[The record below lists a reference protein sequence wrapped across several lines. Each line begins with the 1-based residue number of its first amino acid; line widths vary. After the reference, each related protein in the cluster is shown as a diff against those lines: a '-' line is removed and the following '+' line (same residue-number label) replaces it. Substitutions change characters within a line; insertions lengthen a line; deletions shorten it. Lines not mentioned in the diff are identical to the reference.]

1 MIFLSSYQPL
11 EFWLTVRGNGCT
23 GFFSVSISPWAAATR
38 WCLFITGKEKKK
50 TKTFLFKRVSCW
62 LWACYLA
69 ERESSDTEVTVLISF
84 DPFLPEYVDTIVRWF
99 FLCQPLGLETVRL
112 WCLNVQNW
120 MWKAVAGK
128 SESNEI
134 SILRPIFL
142 WSCVGQG
149 GCRLLPCEIRLR
161 TATTL
166 PVMLRLLWWICARA
180 WKWK

>member
-1 MIFLSSYQPL
+1 MAVLGFFLS
-11 EFWLTVRGNGCT
+11 
-23 GFFSVSISPWAAATR
+23 A
-38 WCLFITGKEKKK
+38 
-50 TKTFLFKRVSCW
+50 
-62 LWACYLA
+62 
-69 ERESSDTEVTVLISF
+69 
-84 DPFLPEYVDTIVRWF
+84 FLPEQQPQGGAFSSLERKKRKPKLF
-99 FLCQPLGLETVRL
+99 FLNEFHVGFGPVTWQKGKAQILKWQFWSLLILFSLSMWTLLFGGFFFCQPLGLETVRL

-134 SILRPIFL
+134 IKRLAWEY